1 MIQLASLISSFVLD
15 TIIHG
20 HALRLVIAR
29 VCVCVYVCVTV
40 DPQFYVTVT
49 ISSLLILT
57 AVVITAKLW

>member
-1 MIQLASLISSFVLD
+1 MSSFVLD

-20 HALRLVIAR
+20 QLNNCMS
-29 VCVCVYVCVTV
+29 VCLYVCVTV